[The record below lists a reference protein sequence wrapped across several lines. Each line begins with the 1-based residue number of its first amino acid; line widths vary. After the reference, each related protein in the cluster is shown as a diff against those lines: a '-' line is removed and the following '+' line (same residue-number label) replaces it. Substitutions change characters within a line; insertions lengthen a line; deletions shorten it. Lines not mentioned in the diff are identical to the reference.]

1 MVPDKILSAL
11 KKMNKIMTI
20 DFFSV
25 FALVILLW
33 MAWLLVKAKRFTQF
47 KQQIEVELKPKVI
60 ADILANLEETRS
72 KIFPNNEVHQQATI
86 YYWTQYKARILQAAL
101 QREIISQQ
109 WLKDTGNLRNSQ
121 HLFHI
126 EQQYLD

>member
-1 MVPDKILSAL
+1 
-11 KKMNKIMTI
+11 MTV
-20 DFFSV
+20 DFFAIFSL
-25 FALVILLW
+25 AILLW
-33 MAWLLVKAKRFTQF
+33 MAWLLFKAKRFTKF
-47 KQQIEVELKPKVI
+47 KLQIEQELKPKVI
-60 ADILANLEETRS
+60 ADILANLEESRS
-72 KIFPNNEVHQQATI
+72 DVYPNNEVHQQATI

-126 EQQYLD
+126 EQQYLN

>member
-1 MVPDKILSAL
+1 MLVDLLSNN
-11 KKMNKIMTI
+11 KVMNVDIFT
-20 DFFSV
+20 V
-25 FALVILLW
+25 FAGAILLW
-33 MAWLLVKAKRFTQF
+33 MAWLLVKAKRFTKF
-47 KQQIEVELKPKVI
+47 KQQIEQELKPKVV
-60 ADILANLEETRS
+60 ADIFAELSASRS
-72 KIFPNNEVHQQATI
+72 ELFPNNEIHQQATV

-126 EQQYLD
+126 EQEHLH

>member
-1 MVPDKILSAL
+1 
-11 KKMNKIMTI
+11 MNVDIFM
-20 DFFSV
+20 V
-25 FALVILLW
+25 FAVAVLLW
-33 MAWLLVKAKRFTQF
+33 MAWLLVKAKRFTKF
-47 KQQIEVELKPKVI
+47 KQEIEEELKPKVI
-60 ADILANLEETRS
+60 ADILAELEENRS
-72 KIFPNNEVHQQATI
+72 EMFPNNEVHQQATL

-126 EQQYLD
+126 EQQHLN

>member
-1 MVPDKILSAL
+1 MIAE
-11 KKMNKIMTI
+11 
-20 DFFSV
+20 FFIV
-25 FALVILLW
+25 FALAILLW

-47 KQQIEVELKPKVI
+47 KREIEEELKPKVI
-60 ADILANLEETRS
+60 ADILAELEESRS
-72 KIFPNNEVHQQATI
+72 ELFPNNDAHQQATL

-101 QREIISQQ
+101 QREIISTQ

-126 EQQYLD
+126 EQQYLN